1 MGLYGMMRTGVSG
14 MAAQSNR
21 LSTVAD
27 NIANSSTNGYKR
39 AKAEFSS
46 LVLPSS
52 GGSYNSGGV
61 TTSIRYE
68 ISKSGP
74 LQYTTSGTDLA
85 IEGGGFFVVQG
96 TNGQPFLTRAGSFV
110 PNAQGELVNAAGYKL
125 MGYSY
130 ANGTPAVTANGYAG
144 LEAVTIAQ
152 SELVATP
159 SRNGKLAANLPASST
174 AVAAADLP
182 SANAATAQ
190 YTHKSSLVA
199 YDNLGG
205 KQLLDVYMTKT
216 GPDTWEMTVYDR
228 ADAAPNTSFPYAN
241 PPLATTTLTF
251 DPTNGKLAG
260 GSPTDISLTVPG
272 GDALTIDLSD
282 MTQLDTG
289 FSVTGEVDGSAPYA
303 IDSVE
308 IAEDGTIFAQYAD
321 GSMRALY
328 RIPLAN
334 VQSPD
339 QLNVITGNVF
349 SESADSGGVQLGFSG
364 SGNLGKVVSGA
375 VENSNVDIAQ
385 ELTDMIEAQRN
396 YTANSKSFQT
406 GSELMELLVNL
417 KR

>member
-21 LSTVAD
+21 LSAVAD

-39 AKAEFSS
+39 AQAEFSS

-61 TTSIRYE
+61 TTSIRYA
-68 ISKSGP
+68 ISQSGP

-85 IEGGGFFVVQG
+85 IEGGGFFVVQDSS
-96 TNGQPFLTRAGSFV
+96 GQPFLTRAGSFV
-110 PNAQGELVNAAGYKL
+110 PNAEGELVNAAGYKL

-130 ANGTPAVTANGYAG
+130 ASGVPAVTANGYAG
-144 LEAVTIAQ
+144 LEAVVIAQ

-159 SRNGKLAANLPASST
+159 SRNGTLTANLPSSGT

-182 SANAATAQ
+182 SANAATAT
-190 YTHKSSLVA
+190 YSHKTSLVA

-205 KQLLDVYMTKT
+205 KKLLDVYMTKT
-216 GPDTWEMTVYDR
+216 GPDTWEVAVYDR

-241 PPLATTTLTF
+241 PALATTTLTF
-251 DPTNGKLAG
+251 DPANGKLDG
-260 GSPTDISLTVPG
+260 TSPTDITLTVPG
-272 GDALTIDLSD
+272 GDALTLDLSSV
-282 MTQLDTG
+282 TQLDTG
-289 FSVTGEVDGSAPYA
+289 FTVTGNVDGSAPYS

-308 IAEDGTIFAQYAD
+308 IGADGTIYAQYAD

-328 RIPLAN
+328 RIPIAD

-339 QLNVITGNVF
+339 RLQVITGNVF
-349 SESADSGGVQLGFSG
+349 SESADSGGVQLGFPG
-364 SGNLGKVVSGA
+364 EGGMGKVVSGA
-375 VENSNVDIAQ
+375 LESSNVDIAQ

-396 YTANSKSFQT
+396 YTANSKVFQT
-406 GSELMELLVNL
+406 GSDLMELLVNL